1 MPIGDIFIKK
11 CLTARSKWNCVNVRG
26 SKTRAFARDHNNKC
40 PKPDCGKRIFPEE
53 EPKYEEVP
61 GTGVPPLEEI
71 DDDPLEDQEDQDD
84 DTSLKQGQ
92 KSASASNTRGD
103 TTPNESIC

>member
-1 MPIGDIFIKK
+1 MSDGEIKMEL
-11 CLTARSKWNCVNVRG
+11 CECEG

-61 GTGVPPLEEI
+61 GTAVPPLEEI

-84 DTSLKQGQ
+84 DAGPEQGQ
-92 KSASASNTRGD
+92 KSASAQKSNRKNDPKRAPIARTGG
-103 TTPNESIC
+103 